1 LETYTVSLTKQ
12 AAESDDCSVLSIGL
26 ATATGLLP
34 LAAAAA
40 AVASDGDIADG
51 TGGSSIVLA
60 SSR

>member
-12 AAESDDCSVLSIGL
+12 AAESDDCSVLGIGL

-40 AVASDGDIADG
+40 AASDGDIADG